1 MCTGRVS
8 SGGQAVL
15 AFRLLQSRMRPTSAK
30 PAKNAASEP
39 AKAAAKTSNVVVTVS
54 CDIRVPET
62 AVSAATHTTAKIV
75 PTVREDAFTAMP
87 TTKLTAIAN
96 HTNAS
101 IHIELLI
108 STWGKSATR
117 WRMGRQELRVVRKTH
132 CGSAESLS
140 ASAVNRVTFDPS
152 PESTVSCTNELTDYR
167 QQAPFNLES

>member
-62 AVSAATHTTAKIV
+62 AVSAATHT
-75 PTVREDAFTAMP
+75 
-87 TTKLTAIAN
+87 
-96 HTNAS
+96 NAS
-101 IHIELLI
+101 IQIELLI

>member
-39 AKAAAKTSNVVVTVS
+39 AKAAAKTSNVVITVS
-54 CDIRVPET
+54 CEIRVPET
-62 AVSAATHTTAKIV
+62 AVSAAT
-75 PTVREDAFTAMP
+75 
-87 TTKLTAIAN
+87 